1 MAFKDPCM
9 DVIQRACQNRC
20 IQLNAMFSVANVARE
35 LDSIHVIT
43 TSTPSLFAFFCNDI
57 GITVERTSLVWST
70 ADNQTVSA
78 TGKLSNLICM

>member
-35 LDSIHVIT
+35 LDSIHIIT
-43 TSTPSLFAFFCNDI
+43 TSTPSLFAFFVM
-57 GITVERTSLVWST
+57 T
-70 ADNQTVSA
+70 
-78 TGKLSNLICM
+78 